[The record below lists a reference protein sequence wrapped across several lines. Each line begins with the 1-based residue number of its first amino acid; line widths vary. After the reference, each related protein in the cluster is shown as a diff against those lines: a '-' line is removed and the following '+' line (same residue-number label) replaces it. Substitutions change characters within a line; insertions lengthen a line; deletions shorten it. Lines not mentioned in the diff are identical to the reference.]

1 MAKAICSECG
11 SPVEITEGE
20 EWGYCPMCEND
31 QVELK
36 RKSVMGKLLE
46 LSEEIVLSTE
56 TESKYGRVVTRK
68 TVPVIR
74 VDRVVKLFKELE
86 QKEMG
91 KNEL

>member
-1 MAKAICSECG
+1 MLE
-11 SPVEITEGE
+11 
-20 EWGYCPMCEND
+20 
-31 QVELK
+31 
-36 RKSVMGKLLE
+36 KLLE

-86 QKEMG
+86 QKEMM
-91 KNEL
+91 KSE

>member
-1 MAKAICSECG
+1 MAIAICSECG
-11 SPVEITEGE
+11 SPVEIAGDE

-31 QVELK
+31 QVALK
-36 RKSVMGKLLE
+36 RKSVMEKLLE

-68 TVPVIR
+68 TDPVIR

-86 QKEMG
+86 AKGE
-91 KNEL
+91 